1 MFARSLAACGL
12 ALLLAGCLPESLNP
26 LTLPEQA
33 LEAPEI
39 LGLWRSEV
47 DDATLFI
54 HVLRG
59 DGNQLEVVAVGHEAD
74 GSGSTELYVGHVS
87 QIGLRRYVNLQ
98 TVDARPDDS
107 PSYWFVAY
115 EPGDDDEVT
124 LLFLSADTLAR
135 AVADGRLTGETSQ
148 DSLGQNV
155 RLTGSGQEIAAFL
168 AETDAKELFDQALD
182 LVPVSVAPAAP

>member
-12 ALLLAGCLPESLNP
+12 ALLLAGCLPESVNP
-26 LTLPEQA
+26 LTPPEQA
-33 LEAPEI
+33 LEAPEL

-47 DDATLFI
+47 DDAVLFI

-74 GSGSTELYVGHVS
+74 GSGSTDLYIGHVA
-87 QIGLRRYVNLQ
+87 QIGTRRYVSLQ
-98 TVDARPDDS
+98 TVDVRPDDS
-107 PSYWFVAY
+107 PSYWIVAY
-115 EPGDDDEVT
+115 EPGDDDGVT
-124 LLFLSADTLAR
+124 LLFLSADTLAQ
-135 AVADGRLTGETSQ
+135 AVTDGRLTGEVSQ
-148 DSLGQNV
+148 DSLGQSV

-182 LVPVSVAPAAP
+182 LVPVPVTPAAP

>member
-12 ALLLAGCLPESLNP
+12 ALLLAGCLPESVYP
-26 LTLPEQA
+26 LTPREQA
-33 LEAPEI
+33 LEAPEL

-59 DGNQLEVVAVGHEAD
+59 DGNELEVVAVGHEAD
-74 GSGSTELYVGHVS
+74 GSGSTDLYVGHVS
-87 QIGLRRYVNLQ
+87 QVGSRRYVNLQ
-98 TVDARPDDS
+98 TVDTRPEET

-115 EPGDDDEVT
+115 EPGDDDRLT

-135 AVADGRLTGETSQ
+135 AVEDGRLTGETTK
-148 DSLGQNV
+148 DSFGQNV
-155 RLTGSGQEIAAFL
+155 LLTGSGEEIAAFL

-182 LVPVSVAPAAP
+182 LVPVSVTPAAP